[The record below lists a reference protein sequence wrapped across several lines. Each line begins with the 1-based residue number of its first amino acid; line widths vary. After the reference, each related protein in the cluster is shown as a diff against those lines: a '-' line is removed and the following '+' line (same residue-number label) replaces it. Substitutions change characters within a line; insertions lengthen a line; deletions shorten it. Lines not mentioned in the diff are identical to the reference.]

1 MPQNRRQFL
10 ARSGLAMAAGFA
22 VEPSVRAAAPPATR
36 IMDTH
41 THFYD
46 PRRKEGVPWPDRGDP
61 LYRPVYPK
69 DWKAVAS
76 PHGVN
81 ETVVV
86 EASEW
91 VQDNDWILNLAA
103 QEKSIVGFVGNLEPM
118 KPDFGSQLRRLAENP
133 LFVGIRRAG
142 NFLYDNITKAEFRRG
157 LKQVAERGLELDVN
171 DRTLGGLQAVA
182 QLAKDIPDLR
192 IVVDHCGKPDDAKH
206 LSDDWKQGMTA
217 LAAQK
222 NVYCKVSGL
231 MELSDAAIANY
242 GHGPKDPA
250 YYLPILDHCWNC
262 FGEDR
267 LIYGSNWPVCE
278 IGGSY
283 ADQFR
288 IVTEYFTAKG
298 AAACE
303 KYFWKNAFAAYRW
316 KKG

>member
-1 MPQNRRQFL
+1 MPKTRRQFL
-10 ARSGLAMAAGFA
+10 AHSGLAVGAGLTAA
-22 VEPSVRAAAPPATR
+22 PSLEAAATAER
-36 IMDTH
+36 IVDTH

-46 PRRKEGVPWPDRGDP
+46 PRRKEGVPWPGRGDP

-69 DWKAVAS
+69 DWAAVAS
-76 PHGVN
+76 PYGVK

-91 VQDNDWILNLAA
+91 VQDNDWILDLAA
-103 QEKSIVGFVGNLEPM
+103 KEKSIIGFVGNLEPM
-118 KPDFGSQLRRLAENP
+118 KPDFSARLKRLSSNP
-133 LFVGIRRAG
+133 LFLGIRRASD
-142 NFLYDNITKAEFRRG
+142 FLYHNIAKAEFRSG
-157 LKQVAERGLELDVN
+157 MKQLAERGLELDVN
-171 DRTLGGLQAVA
+171 DRIPGGLQAIA
-182 QLAKDIPDLR
+182 KLAADIPDLR

-206 LSDDWKQGMTA
+206 LSDDWKQGMKA
-217 LAAQK
+217 LGAQK
-222 NVYCKVSGL
+222 NVFCKVSGL

-283 ADQFR
+283 AEQFR
-288 IVTEYFTAKG
+288 IVTEYFTPKG
-298 AAACE
+298 PSACE
-303 KYFWKNAFAAYRW
+303 KYFWKNSQAAYRW
-316 KKG
+316 KVRN